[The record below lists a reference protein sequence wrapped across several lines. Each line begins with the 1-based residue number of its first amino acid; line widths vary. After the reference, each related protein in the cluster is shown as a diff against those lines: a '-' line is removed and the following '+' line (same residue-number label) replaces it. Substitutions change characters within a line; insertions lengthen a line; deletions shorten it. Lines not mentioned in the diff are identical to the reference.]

1 MTLMLVASEVWSATG
16 YSEPLGQIAE
26 KTDRPEQ
33 LLPSMSVLWDQITD
47 SIKKCIQDLQP
58 LYYFPVQIPGISEN
72 NLPFKEPEITMDEIN
87 SMLRTGRFGCPT
99 KYDAIPIG
107 WELTITDLAT
117 MITDWAAILDET
129 SCVVIRQ
136 TIRQASSRSQIN
148 IDDSE
153 RKICMYN
160 IHAML
165 STGRFGCPT
174 EYAVSIEGQL
184 RIIDTFA
191 AEFEK
196 QLTHVISALQ
206 RAKGSPETVGLDLNT
221 KVLEEELA
229 CIKSRRGSLSLMILA
244 IGKTKQDCKH

>member
-1 MTLMLVASEVWSATG
+1 
-16 YSEPLGQIAE
+16 
-26 KTDRPEQ
+26 
-33 LLPSMSVLWDQITD
+33 
-47 SIKKCIQDLQP
+47 
-58 LYYFPVQIPGISEN
+58 
-72 NLPFKEPEITMDEIN
+72 
-87 SMLRTGRFGCPT
+87 
-99 KYDAIPIG
+99 
-107 WELTITDLAT
+107 
-117 MITDWAAILDET
+117 
-129 SCVVIRQ
+129 
-136 TIRQASSRSQIN
+136 
-148 IDDSE
+148 
-153 RKICMYN
+153 MYN